1 MLKDGQLYIAHCDNG
16 NINLIGNMANRHGLI
31 AGATGTGKT
40 VTLQV
45 LAETFSQAGV
55 PCFMADMKGDLS
67 GISQAG
73 RLSGFIEKRM
83 PEFGIE
89 NPQFA
94 GCPTRFFDVF
104 GEQGFPMRATVSAMG
119 PQLLARLM
127 ELTEVQA
134 GVLNA
139 VFRIA
144 DDNNLLLIDLKD
156 LKLMLDFVGKNAAK
170 FTTEYGNIA
179 PASIGAIQR
188 AILQIESEGG
198 DQFFGEQGFPMRA
211 TVSAMGP
218 QLLARLMELTEVQ
231 AGVLNAVFRIADDN
245 NLLLIDLKDLK
256 LMLDFVGKNAA
267 KFTTE
272 YGNIAPAS
280 IGAIQRSVLQIESEG
295 GDKFFG
301 EPAFDVE
308 DLFAVENGRG
318 VMNVLAADKLM
329 LNPKLYSTYLLW
341 LMTELYAKLPEVGD
355 LDLPKFVF
363 FFDEAHM
370 LFDGTS
376 KALVD
381 KIEQVIRLIR
391 SKGVGIYFIT
401 QVPSDVPVNVLAQ
414 LSNRVQHALRAYTPQ
429 DQKAVRA
436 AAQTFRANPAFK
448 TEDAILDLGTGEAL
462 VSFLDEKGAP
472 SVVERAKI
480 LFPLSQI
487 GAITPGQRMDIQ
499 AAAPAKLKEYEK
511 FFDRES
517 AYEVLTEVNQKVEE
531 EKEKERKAL
540 EKEKE
545 AKAKEKEKK
554 ASGKAKKGGIGRT
567 ILGTMIAAAAT
578 SFARSA
584 GTSIAKSL
592 GGSKKSTT
600 TKKST
605 STSKSSSGSIL
616 GDVVKKATKT
626 AANTATRKVTTE
638 ILKSILK

>member
-16 NINLIGNMANRHGLI
+16 NINLVGNMANRHGLI

-94 GCPTRFFDVF
+94 GCPTRFFDV
-104 GEQGFPMRATVSAMG
+104 
-119 PQLLARLM
+119 
-127 ELTEVQA
+127 
-134 GVLNA
+134 
-139 VFRIA
+139 
-144 DDNNLLLIDLKD
+144 
-156 LKLMLDFVGKNAAK
+156 
-170 FTTEYGNIA
+170 
-179 PASIGAIQR
+179 
-188 AILQIESEGG
+188 
-198 DQFFGEQGFPMRA
+198 FGEQGFPMRA

-487 GAITPGQRMDIQ
+487 GAITPGQRMDVQ

-600 TKKST
+600 KKSSGSTTKKST